1 MLERNIYHTLAIS
14 KIPQKRAVSTNIA
27 ICGHGHTYPPGKNWY
42 GITNSHISN

>member
-14 KIPQKRAVSTNIA
+14 NIPQKRDISTNTA
-27 ICGHGHTYPPGKNWY
+27 ICGHGHTYHLGKNWY